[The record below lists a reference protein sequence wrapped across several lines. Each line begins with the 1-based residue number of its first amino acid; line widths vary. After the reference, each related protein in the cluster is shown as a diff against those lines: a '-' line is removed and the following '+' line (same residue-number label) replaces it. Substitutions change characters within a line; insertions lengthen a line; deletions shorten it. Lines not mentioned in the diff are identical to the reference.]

1 LDLPVS
7 DPQSSVLNPQPS
19 SAPFGAEEEID
30 LAEYIGVIV
39 DGYRWIIAIAITFLL
54 VAAAYAFIAT
64 PIYQADALLQVEQ
77 KKSGLGGMA
86 DLDTLLTGEA
96 PADAEIEIIRSRS
109 VLGKVV
115 ENLQL
120 DLSVKPHY
128 FPIIGRWMARGH
140 EQDEHPV
147 AAFLGM
153 RSFAWGGEHI
163 RMDRLHVP
171 NVYHGEPLTL
181 IAGKQ
186 GAYRLVD
193 GDGKL
198 LLEGVVGRRAG
209 GKKAERD
216 DFSAFV
222 SELVAEPGTRFD
234 VVKQRWLTVV
244 QGLQTVLNI
253 AEKGKK
259 TGMLQMTLEDR
270 NPAYAVS
277 VLNEA
282 ANVYL
287 RQNVERKSE
296 EAKNALIFLQGQL
309 PQIKAELEAAETK
322 LNSYRLERGSVD
334 VGLEVQGM
342 LNQSVELER
351 QLSEISLQ
359 KAELERRFTSSHPM
373 IQALNAKISRLQSE
387 RKKMEGKVKTLP
399 ETEQE
404 VLRLMRDVKVQT
416 ELYTLLLNKV
426 QELKVAKAGTIG
438 NVRILDYAVIPD
450 KPIKPKK
457 GLIIALGLVL
467 GLFVGVLFVFIR
479 KSLQKGIESPE
490 LIEQKLGIPVYATVP
505 HAEAQ
510 IGMHEQ
516 MRKHKGKGG
525 DFLLASVNDSDMAV
539 ESLRSLRTNLHFGLM
554 DAKNNIVMISGPA
567 PGVGKS
573 FVSANLAHVLAT
585 AGKRVLLIDAD
596 LRKGHLFEYFGLN
609 RAPGLS
615 ECICGD
621 MELELVV
628 NKTAYDGLDVL
639 TTGQF
644 PPNPSELLMS
654 EHFENLLAEASK
666 AYDLVLIDT
675 PPVLAVTDAVVIG
688 KLAGTAFL
696 LLRAGRHP
704 IQEIQQAVRHLEHG
718 GVKLQGTIFN
728 GLKPKRSKY
737 GYGYGYGGYQYEYKK
752 EDK

>member
-1 LDLPVS
+1 MNT
-7 DPQSSVLNPQPS
+7 SSPSPITPNPS
-19 SAPFGAEEEID
+19 REASGFAAEDEID

-39 DGYRWIIAIAITFLL
+39 DGYRWIIAIAIAFLL

-147 AAFLGM
+147 DAFLGM
-153 RSFAWGGEHI
+153 GSFAWGGEHI

-171 NVYHGEPLTL
+171 AAYNGEPLRL
-181 IAGKQ
+181 IAGEQ

-193 GDGKL
+193 EDSNL
-198 LLEGVVGRRAG
+198 LLEGAV
-209 GKKAERD
+209 GKKAEHD
-216 DFSAFV
+216 DVSAFV
-222 SELVAEPGTRFD
+222 SELVARPGTRFD

-244 QGLQTVLNI
+244 QDLQVVLDI
-253 AEKGKK
+253 SEKGKK
-259 TGMLQMTLEDR
+259 TGMLQMTLDSR
-270 NPAYAVS
+270 SPAYAVS
-277 VLNEA
+277 ILNEA

-296 EAKNALIFLQGQL
+296 EAKNALLFLQGQL
-309 PQIKAELEAAETK
+309 PQIKSELEAAETK

-334 VGLEVQGM
+334 VRLEVQGM

-351 QLSEISLQ
+351 QLSEISMQ
-359 KAELERRFTSSHPM
+359 KAELERRFTASHPM

-387 RKKMEGKVKTLP
+387 RKKMDGKVKTLP

-438 NVRILDYAVIPD
+438 NVRILDYAVLPD

-467 GLFVGVLFVFIR
+467 GLFVGVLFVFVR

-490 LIEQKLGIPVYATVP
+490 IIEQKLGIPVYATVP
-505 HAEAQ
+505 HAETQ
-510 IGMHEQ
+510 IGLHDQ

-525 DFLLASVNDSDMAV
+525 DFLLASVNDSDMAI

-585 AGKRVLLIDAD
+585 AGKKVLLIDAD

-621 MELELVV
+621 MALDKAV
-628 NKTAYDGLDVL
+628 NKTAYDGLDML

-654 EHFENLLAEASK
+654 EHFETMLENASK
-666 AYDLVLIDT
+666 TYDLVLIDT

-728 GLKPKRSKY
+728 GLKPKRSNYGY

-752 EDK
+752 DEK